1 MPELEQLIAQ
11 WRRGLAESAG
21 CSKEVLDELES
32 HLRDE
37 IQQLVRS
44 GHSEEQA
51 LTLAASRLG
60 SPHTL
65 AAEFAKNSGPASWL
79 PVRVL
84 RMVFLGVVL
93 ATLLL
98 GYFLARGQ
106 NGRVGL
112 LLATH
117 VCAILL
123 GYSAS
128 LFVGVLAICYVARRP
143 FGDLNLGQMRSVGRT
158 VFMLTS
164 VAAVLTLAGILTGCV
179 WAKDHLGHYW
189 GWDPKETWAAAVLIW
204 DVAILLL
211 LRYGTSERTVIR
223 LGVLGNVLV
232 GFAWFAGAPHLLYL
246 LIIFAAI
253 HIALFGM
260 GFVPPGSLRS
270 RSA

>member
-11 WRRGLAESAG
+11 WRRGLAETAG

-37 IQQLVRS
+37 VQQLVRA

-65 AAEFAKNSGPASWL
+65 AREFAKVADPVSWL
-79 PVRVL
+79 PVRI
-84 RMVFLGVVL
+84 LGIGFAVVIL
-93 ATLLL
+93 ATPFL

-117 VCAILL
+117 VCAIML
-123 GYSAS
+123 GYGAS
-128 LFVGVLAICYVARRP
+128 LFVGLLAICYVARRP
-143 FGDLNLGQMRSVGRT
+143 FGDLSAGQVQSLVRA
-158 VFMLTS
+158 VFALTA
-164 VAAVLTLAGILTGCV
+164 VATVLTLAGILLGCV
-179 WAKDHLGHYW
+179 WAKDHLGRYW
-189 GWDPKETWAAAVLIW
+189 GWDPKEAWAAGVLTW
-204 DVAILLL
+204 DVAMLLL
-211 LRYGTSERTVIR
+211 LRHGASERTVIR
-223 LGVLGNVLV
+223 LGILGNVLV

-246 LIIFAAI
+246 LMIFAAI
-253 HIALFGM
+253 HLALFGM
-260 GFVPPGSLRS
+260 GFVPPGSWRR